1 MQEPLSRMA
10 AWAAYYWPAGCY
22 WRLGEVP
29 RSSRELAGVGGAS
42 FFKGFPCVIAGVFLR
57 AFAWGFV

>member
-1 MQEPLSRMA
+1 MA